1 MSKDQFKKPKARHT
15 GADLFEQDEEL
26 TSNFSKVEKE
36 ETPRTHSLTMLDRHI
51 EMVRDY
57 VHHKKTNGD
66 PYYTQGMAIQD
77 ALEFFFNSLDEEIK
91 SRPDVVRKAEK
102 RRTGRRKSN
111 RGRSGDSGFNF

>member
-15 GADLFEQDEEL
+15 GADLFEQDGDL
-26 TSNFSKVEKE
+26 TSNFSNQQRE
-36 ETPRTHSLTMLDRHI
+36 EIPRTHSLTMLDRHI

-77 ALEFFFNSLDEEIK
+77 ALDCFFKSLNEEIRP
-91 SRPDVVRKAEK
+91 RPDLVKKAEK

-111 RGRSGDSGFNF
+111 RSRSGDSDFSF

>member
-15 GADLFEQDEEL
+15 GEYLFEQDQHITEAYRENKNEE
-26 TSNFSKVEKE
+26 V
-36 ETPRTHSLTMLDRHI
+36 PRTHSLTMLDRHI

-77 ALEFFFNSLDEEIK
+77 AL
-91 SRPDVVRKAEK
+91 
-102 RRTGRRKSN
+102 
-111 RGRSGDSGFNF
+111 